1 MIRSQMPHL
10 FNRVRITDY
19 LRARTE
25 GISEAVG
32 AINRDQ
38 FLNTSIDTLVEH
50 LTATLVIEPITL
62 DLAGMFMDQE
72 ETPVNANRYPM
83 RAAPFYSGG
92 PAWIPGIRLKISIP
106 FTGSPDLFD
115 LTPTTYQTVSPRGHI
130 QTQIGRPR
138 HLEIE
143 FERPADDTSDIKTE
157 VDRELESLKFF
168 VESQRRDIDGW
179 NAALSTRVREAAL
192 ARRERLVKSDA
203 VVESIGIPL
212 RRRQEAPDI
221 ESLQMRRKLVRPL
234 PSPPR
239 TGFAPEPG
247 ITDQD
252 YEHILAV
259 IRHEG
264 RTQEQV
270 PGTFASLD
278 EESLRDLLL
287 AHLNGHYEGDASGE
301 TFRREGKTDIRIEA
315 KDRAAFVA
323 ELKIW
328 RGSSELS
335 AACDQLLGYL
345 TWRDCKAAIV
355 IYNKHNARF
364 SELLEKAPAAIRSHP
379 LFLREKAQRHP
390 AEWRFTL
397 SSREDASREVTIHL
411 FMFDILPPRSP
422 GGSSVLER
430 GDQ

>member
-1 MIRSQMPHL
+1 MNRSQVPSL
-10 FNRVRITDY
+10 FNRGRVTDY
-19 LRARTE
+19 LRAQTD
-25 GISEAVG
+25 GISKAVD

-50 LTATLVIEPITL
+50 LTSTLAIEPITL
-62 DLAGMFMDQE
+62 DLAGMAMDQE
-72 ETPVNANRYPM
+72 EIQVDANRYPM
-83 RAAPFYSGG
+83 RVAPFYSGG

-115 LTPTTYQTVSPRGHI
+115 LTPTSFQNIWPQGRVQS
-130 QTQIGRPR
+130 QLGRPP
-138 HLEIE
+138 HVEME
-143 FERPADDTSDIKTE
+143 FERPADDTSDIKRQIE
-157 VDRELESLKFF
+157 QELETLKFF
-168 VESQRRDIDGW
+168 VESQRRDINGW
-179 NAALSTRVREAAL
+179 NAALPNRVREAVL

-212 RRRQEAPDI
+212 RHRREAPDI
-221 ESLQMRRKLVRPL
+221 RPLQMRRKLVRPL

-247 ITDQD
+247 IAEQD

-270 PGTFASLD
+270 PATFASLD

-287 AHLNGHYEGDASGE
+287 AHLNGHYEGAASGE

-315 KDRAAFVA
+315 MNRAAFVA

-328 RGSSELS
+328 RGSTELS

-379 LFLREKAQRHP
+379 LFLREKAQEHP

-397 SSREDASREVTIHL
+397 SSREDASREVTVHL
-411 FMFDILPPRSP
+411 FMFNILPPRP
-422 GGSSVLER
+422 T
-430 GDQ
+430 